1 MNEWIDELSDICAAD
16 EPAVLVT
23 VAGIR
28 GSAPREIGAKMIVT
42 EAATIGTIGGGQLE
56 YQCTR
61 VAVGLFEDEQM
72 SLRSFPLGSSM
83 GQCCG
88 GVVEILFEP
97 LSGGIPAWLRDLSAL
112 FGQREPAVVATRI
125 SRSVPEKF
133 IVTAEQVF
141 GTGHD
146 EADESTVGEARA
158 ILAGDRKA
166 SRNVQLFFEPVVA
179 PDLNIAV
186 FGAGHVG
193 TAVVAALSSLDCNIR
208 WVDSR
213 RNIFRGV
220 PSNVRAIETAD
231 PALEVA
237 AMPEGAF
244 YLVMTHSHALDFE
257 ICDRILRRRDVRYCG
272 LIGSLSKRRR
282 FEKRYRQQGMPE
294 ELLDALT
301 CPIGVDGISGKKP
314 AEIAVAAAAEVLRLY
329 ERPSMAAYP
338 DNVHPLDARRR

>member
-42 EAATIGTIGGGQLE
+42 ESETIGTIGGGQLE

-61 VAVGLFEDEQM
+61 VAVGLFDDEQM

-97 LSGGIPAWLRDLSAL
+97 LSGGIPAWLRDLRAL

-125 SRSVPEKF
+125 SRSAPEKF
-133 IVTAEQVF
+133 VVTAEQVF
-141 GTGHD
+141 GTAPGQVD
-146 EADESTVGEARA
+146 ERMVAESRA

-166 SRNVQLFFEPVVA
+166 ARNVQLFFEPVVV

-193 TAVVAALSSLDCNIR
+193 TAVVATLSSLDCNIR

-220 PSNVRAIETAD
+220 PANARAIETAD

-257 ICDRILRRRDVRYCG
+257 ICDRILRRRDARYCG
-272 LIGSLSKRRR
+272 LIGSRSKRRR
-282 FEKRYRQQGMPE
+282 FEKRYRQQGMPAD
-294 ELLDALT
+294 LLDALT

-329 ERPSMAAYP
+329 EQAAVVAYP
-338 DNVHPLDARRR
+338 ENVHPLNREQR